1 VTRTEGETSYIQA
14 FGVANMLTILR
25 MFLIPIFVIA
35 SVYQLHLIAF
45 VLFVVAGITDFLD
58 GYIARY
64 TRHVTD
70 VGRFLDPMADKVML
84 ISVYVILALDT
95 IGNANLVPVWVTI
108 LVIFRDV
115 FIAIASVV
123 IFFTTDVRSISP
135 SILGKISTFVQ
146 ITTASLYLFCN
157 AFDLNAPWLIYLA
170 YSVAVCTILSGVHY
184 LVRGVRSTF

>member
-1 VTRTEGETSYIQA
+1 MSSENSYIQA
-14 FGVANMLTILR
+14 FGVANVLTILR
-25 MFLIPIFVIA
+25 MFLIPVFVIA

-45 VLFVVAGITDFLD
+45 VMFVVAGITDFLD

-64 TRHVTD
+64 TEHVTD

-84 ISVYVILALDT
+84 ISVFVVISLET
-95 IGNANLVPVWVTI
+95 IGNMNIMPVWVTI

-123 IFFTTDVRSISP
+123 IFFTTEAKALNP
-135 SILGKISTFVQ
+135 SIAGKLSTFVQ

-157 AFDLNAPWLIYLA
+157 AFHLQADWLIYMA
-170 YSVAVCTILSGVHY
+170 YSVALLTIVSGVHY
-184 LVRGVRSTF
+184 LMRGVKSTI